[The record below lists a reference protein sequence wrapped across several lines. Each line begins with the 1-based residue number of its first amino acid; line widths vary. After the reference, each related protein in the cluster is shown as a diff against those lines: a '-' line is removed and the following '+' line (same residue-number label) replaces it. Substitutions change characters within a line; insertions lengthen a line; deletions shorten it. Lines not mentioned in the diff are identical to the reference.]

1 MTKINITNPAIIEL
15 LDKLNDKERQKVAD
29 QIRESLDKIHKIR
42 TETEKELTP
51 EELVHALAIYD
62 KDGNLVRKT
71 AEDKPHEDEKKKN
84 E

>member
-1 MTKINITNPAIIEL
+1 MTKINITDPAIIEL
-15 LDKLNDKERQKVAD
+15 LDKMNDKERQKVAD
-29 QIRESLDKIHKIR
+29 QIRESLDKIHKIS
-42 TETEKELTP
+42 TETGKELTP
-51 EELVHALAIYD
+51 EEWFHTLAIYD